1 MAEVVVNTIIK
12 FKRGNS
18 ADWTAKNILLEAG
31 EPGYELDTGKLK
43 VGNGA
48 TRWNDLKYVD
58 GGAIDVDV
66 DNLSIKID
74 GVGRIALAGFPEAQA
89 GYSVRKTAG
98 GALEWFEPA
107 TAIEL
112 VNANRV
118 IASLQNIVGDDKSGL
133 IYSVSSLD
141 SQMQTVNS
149 RLDNVYTKAE
159 ADVKISETVA
169 QQLADA
175 GLTLEKV
182 DSVDDIDVSAADTNK
197 HIYLVPK
204 EEEPDDVYDEYIVV
218 NGNLERIGSTK
229 VDMAGYVTKID
240 FDVIKEKVNS
250 LPTVIISGV
259 TSVLANDDGIV
270 VSLKAQEL
278 GADGKY
284 ADGEAEEI
292 PIPVATTTRPG
303 LLSKTDKE
311 KLDKIDPDAQNAVT
325 GAQIGGEEA
334 QVENYKIVVPLASDE
349 KAGVIKSS
357 DGMNHV
363 QVNEDGTSHVPKVGV
378 NSLENVEGTT
388 LVLCAGGAE
397 FID

>member
-1 MAEVVVNTIIK
+1 
-12 FKRGNS
+12 
-18 ADWTAKNILLEAG
+18 
-31 EPGYELDTGKLK
+31 
-43 VGNGA
+43 
-48 TRWNDLKYVD
+48 
-58 GGAIDVDV
+58 
-66 DNLSIKID
+66 
-74 GVGRIALAGFPEAQA
+74 
-89 GYSVRKTAG
+89 
-98 GALEWFEPA
+98 
-107 TAIEL
+107 
-112 VNANRV
+112 
-118 IASLQNIVGDDKSGL
+118 
-133 IYSVSSLD
+133 
-141 SQMQTVNS
+141 
-149 RLDNVYTKAE
+149 
-159 ADVKISETVA
+159 
-169 QQLADA
+169 
-175 GLTLEKV
+175 
-182 DSVDDIDVSAADTNK
+182 
-197 HIYLVPK
+197 
-204 EEEPDDVYDEYIVV
+204 
-218 NGNLERIGSTK
+218 
-229 VDMAGYVTKID
+229 
-240 FDVIKEKVNS
+240 
-250 LPTVIISGV
+250 V

-363 QVNEDGTSHVPKVGV
+363 QVNEDGTSHVSKVGV

-397 FID
+397 SID